1 MIGAGIQL
9 YNINYIYHI
18 TRCLTL
24 KCPKVNLLQWIDSFH
39 FDNQCIDLLF
49 VEKTIVICLK
59 KVKKYHNRLIIFL
72 LIINVLIYY
81 SLKKTIVICLKKCQK
96 VSPILCLSLSEFI
109 FQHKLSSCQVE
120 MKIPEVIL
128 YTVKKISKS

>member
-1 MIGAGIQL
+1 MLVSKRINESIFQRKLGAGIQWMV
-9 YNINYIYHI
+9 
-18 TRCLTL
+18 R
-24 KCPKVNLLQWIDSFH
+24 QWIDYSL
-39 FDNQCIDLLF
+39 FDNQCINLLF
-49 VEKTIVICLK
+49 IEKTIVICLK

-120 MKIPEVIL
+120 MKIPEVML
-128 YTVKKISKS
+128 

>member
-1 MIGAGIQL
+1 MSKGNGCNGLIL
-9 YNINYIYHI
+9 
-18 TRCLTL
+18 
-24 KCPKVNLLQWIDSFH
+24 FF
-39 FDNQCIDLLF
+39 FDNQCINSLF
-49 VEKTIVICLK
+49 IEKTIVICLK
-59 KVKKYHNRLIIFL
+59 KVKKYHNGLIIFL
-72 LIINVLIYY
+72 LIINVLMYY